1 LSPITQISM
10 RNKLLYFL
18 LIILPFFTK
27 GQSISVNQ
35 QTENIDLQQIGSVFK
50 DVNHQLIINQLLQ
63 TNQLN
68 FRPIYHL
75 NIGISYVTYW
85 VKFTLKNTENKEL
98 TLRSAFE
105 SNVNDTLFLYK
116 VVNQKVVETT
126 LLGEY
131 LPFSERK
138 IKYRNPIFE
147 IKLKANERADFY
159 LKSKGDGQPKNLT
172 AKILSNEGYHQWVTD
187 KLFFLGM
194 IYGIMLLILL
204 FNLSFYLVTRESI
217 YIIFSLQVA
226 FSVLGIAYFD
236 GFVYQYI
243 FPNSGYWSNETVS
256 VALCGTFYFS
266 NRFTQDFFSL
276 KTLVTWAYQ
285 TFGYANFL
293 IFGIF
298 VFSFVH
304 PLGFNTFVVSMT
316 AITSLIALLLFVSI
330 INAKRQGF
338 SSYIFGLIGTVCLII
353 FGSLF
358 QCHIIG
364 LVPDNFLT
372 QNAMH
377 LAVVTQSVF
386 FALAVND
393 KFRAIREENTYY
405 QIKLVEALNQYS
417 QNLIT
422 NIEAERQRLA
432 VDIHDG
438 LGQNLL
444 VIRNKILLSLK
455 KKSTIAKL
463 EDTLESLL
471 EVTTEALDDTR
482 AMSHNLRPPI
492 LNTMG
497 LTVAI
502 QSLVEKMRVSTS
514 VKINLDMK
522 NSIDGLIQKELE
534 INVYRILQES
544 FNNAFKHAQAT
555 KIDINIIEKA
565 HELHINFQ
573 DNGNGFDQGKAK
585 MGQGLLGI
593 KERVSLMKGTL
604 FINSEHQKGTQITIN
619 IPVKT

>member
-1 LSPITQISM
+1 MP
-10 RNKLLYFL
+10 
-18 LIILPFFTK
+18 
-27 GQSISVNQ
+27 
-35 QTENIDLQQIGSVFK
+35 
-50 DVNHQLIINQLLQ
+50 
-63 TNQLN
+63 
-68 FRPIYHL
+68 
-75 NIGISYVTYW
+75 
-85 VKFTLKNTENKEL
+85 
-98 TLRSAFE
+98 
-105 SNVNDTLFLYK
+105 
-116 VVNQKVVETT
+116 
-126 LLGEY
+126 
-131 LPFSERK
+131 
-138 IKYRNPIFE
+138 
-147 IKLKANERADFY
+147 
-159 LKSKGDGQPKNLT
+159 
-172 AKILSNEGYHQWVTD
+172 
-187 KLFFLGM
+187 
-194 IYGIMLLILL
+194 
-204 FNLSFYLVTRESI
+204 
-217 YIIFSLQVA
+217 
-226 FSVLGIAYFD
+226 
-236 GFVYQYI
+236 
-243 FPNSGYWSNETVS
+243 
-256 VALCGTFYFS
+256 
-266 NRFTQDFFSL
+266 
-276 KTLVTWAYQ
+276 WAYQ
-285 TFGYANFL
+285 TFGYSNFL
-293 IFGIF
+293 IFGVF

-330 INAKRQGF
+330 LYARKKGF
-338 SSYIFGLIGTVCLII
+338 SSYIFALVGTVCLII

-358 QCHIIG
+358 QSHIIG
-364 LVPDNFLT
+364 LVSDNFLT
-372 QNAMH
+372 HNAMH
-377 LAVVTQSVF
+377 LAVVSQSVF

-405 QIKLVEALNQYS
+405 QTKLVEALNQYS

-455 KKSTIAKL
+455 KKSTISKL

-522 NSIDGLIQKELE
+522 ESIDGLIQKELE
-534 INVYRILQES
+534 INVYRILQEG

-555 KIDINIIEKA
+555 KININIVEKA
-565 HELHINFQ
+565 HEIHINFQ

-604 FINSEHQKGTQITIN
+604 LINSEHQKGTQLRIN